1 MRLQMH
7 RYYFLGVLFIWT
19 IFGCEDVIEVEAPGE
34 APRLIVD
41 GLIRVDTTQPYLPVR
56 IKVTETNSFFEEIPV
71 TELERIVILVQEE
84 EDGIFGPTGDVIL
97 KELTPGSGIYE
108 PDTVNVDERIPT
120 AAIENDKLLYSLI
133 IEHKDRKYIAQTRYV
148 PTVPIDHLEQG
159 TGTLFEGDETE
170 VLVTFTD
177 VPDRRDYYL
186 FDFDFNEYLVTEDEF
201 YQGQQFQFSYFY
213 DRKLEAGREIDI
225 SIVGADQE
233 FYNYMSRIIEQT
245 EQNFG
250 FFETPRA
257 TVRGNVF
264 DITGLDN
271 IDVVD
276 NTDRPNDFPL
286 GYFAIVQEFK
296 DTLLIE

>member
-1 MRLQMH
+1 MKRMFPILA
-7 RYYFLGVLFIWT
+7 FCLGILA
-19 IFGCEDVIEVEAPGE
+19 GCEDVIEVEVPSGDT
-34 APRLIVD
+34 RLIVD
-41 GLIRVDTTQPYLPVR
+41 GLIRVDTTQTFVPVE
-56 IKVTETNSFFEEIPV
+56 IKVSETSGFFDEIPV
-71 TELERIVILVQEE
+71 TSLESIVIIYEKYEDNLVVETASSSLAEE
-84 EDGIFGPTGDVIL
+84 V
-97 KELTPGSGIYE
+97 PGSGVYT
-108 PDTVNVDERIPT
+108 PDPTFDEDQRIRVST
-120 AAIENDKLLYSLI
+120 ILEGDWLFSLI
-133 IEHKDRKYIAQTRYV
+133 MNHEGRRYIAQTRYV
-148 PTVPIDHLEQG
+148 ASVPIDDLEQG
-159 TGTLFEGDETE
+159 SGTLFEGDETE

-177 VPDRRDYYL
+177 IPNQDNYYL
-186 FDFDFNEYLVTEDEF
+186 IDFDFDEFLVTEDEF

-213 DRKLEAGREIDI
+213 DQEFESGREIEI
-225 SIVGADQE
+225 SIMGADQE
-233 FYNYMSRIIEQT
+233 FYNYMSLIIEQT

>member
-1 MRLQMH
+1 MD
-7 RYYFLGVLFIWT
+7 RYFILGLLFIC
-19 IFGCEDVIEVEAPGE
+19 ISFGCEDVIEVEAPGE

-41 GLIRVDTTQPYLPVR
+41 GLIRVDTTQPYLPIR

-84 EDGIFGPTGDVIL
+84 EDGMFGPTGDVIL
-97 KELTPGSGIYE
+97 KEFIPGSGIYE
-108 PDTVNVDERIPT
+108 PDTVNVDERVPT

-133 IEHKDRKYIAQTRYV
+133 IEHKGRKYIAQTRYV
-148 PTVPIDHLEQG
+148 PTVPIDNLEQG

-213 DRKLEAGREIDI
+213 DRELAPGRQLEV
-225 SIVGADQE
+225 SIMGADQE
-233 FYNYMSRIIEQT
+233 FYNYMARIIEQT
-245 EQNFG
+245 EQDFG

-271 IDVVD
+271 ITVLD
-276 NTDRPNDFPL
+276 NTDRPDDFPL
-286 GYFAIVQEFK
+286 GYFAIVQEIK
-296 DTLLIE
+296 DTLVIE

>member
-1 MRLQMH
+1 MD
-7 RYYFLGVLFIWT
+7 RYFILGLLFIC
-19 IFGCEDVIEVEAPGE
+19 ISFGCEDVIEVEAPGE

-41 GLIRVDTTQPYLPVR
+41 GLIRVDTTQPYLPIR

-84 EDGIFGPTGDVIL
+84 EDGMFGPTGDVIL
-97 KELTPGSGIYE
+97 KEFIPGSGIYE
-108 PDTVNVDERIPT
+108 PDTVNVDERVPT

-133 IEHKDRKYIAQTRYV
+133 IEHKGRKYIAQTRYV
-148 PTVPIDHLEQG
+148 PTVPIDNLEQG

-213 DRKLEAGREIDI
+213 DRELAPGRQIEV
-225 SIVGADQE
+225 SIMGADQE
-233 FYNYMSRIIEQT
+233 FYNYMARIIEQT
-245 EQNFG
+245 EQDFG

-271 IDVVD
+271 ITVLD
-276 NTDRPNDFPL
+276 NTDRPDDFPL
-286 GYFAIVQEFK
+286 GYFAIVQEIK
-296 DTLLIE
+296 DTLVIE

>member
-1 MRLQMH
+1 MDR
-7 RYYFLGVLFIWT
+7 FIVLGVLFMCIS
-19 IFGCEDVIEVEAPGE
+19 FGCEDVIEVEAPGE

-41 GLIRVDTTQPYLPVR
+41 GLIRVDTTQTYLPIQ

-97 KELTPGSGIYE
+97 KEFIPGSGIYE
-108 PDTVNVDERIPT
+108 PDTVNVDERVPT

-133 IEHKDRKYIAQTRYV
+133 IEHKGRKYIAQTRYV
-148 PTVPIDHLEQG
+148 PTVPIEKLEQG

-177 VPDRRDYYL
+177 IPDRKDYYL

-213 DRKLEAGREIDI
+213 DRELAPGSEIEV
-225 SIVGADQE
+225 SIMGADQE
-233 FYNYMSRIIEQT
+233 FFNYMARIIEQT
-245 EQNFG
+245 EENFG

-271 IDVVD
+271 INVLD
-276 NTDRPNDFPL
+276 NTDRPDDFPL
-286 GYFAIVQEFK
+286 GYFAIVQEIK
-296 DTLLIE
+296 DTLIIE